1 MNRLHERR
9 RQVVFFSNSGPLDA
23 MLSPEPHR
31 LDGVALPRHRRD
43 DVDFHAATDDALR
56 VEVRQR

>member
-1 MNRLHERR
+1 
-9 RQVVFFSNSGPLDA
+9 VVFFSNSGPLDA

-56 VEVRQR
+56 M